1 MEKSLRKE
9 NQKRKKVPGKK
20 REKKEDKKKNRPKE
34 ERKSTILSR
43 KEITFF
49 VKATGTGEAPRCPDF
64 EQEIAGKPKFA
75 SLNKVSFS
83 LCEYQPWHKNINN
96 RLES

>member
-20 REKKEDKKKNRPKE
+20 RKKRKIKKNRPKE

-75 SLNKVSFS
+75 SHNKVSFS
-83 LCEYQPWHKNINN
+83 LCEYQP
-96 RLES
+96 

>member
-1 MEKSLRKE
+1 MERSLRKE
-9 NQKRKKVPGKK
+9 NQNRKKVPGKK
-20 REKKEDKKKNRPKE
+20 RKKRKIKKNRPKE

-49 VKATGTGEAPRCPDF
+49 VKATGTCEAPRCPDF

-75 SLNKVSFS
+75 SHNV
-83 LCEYQPWHKNINN
+83 
-96 RLES
+96 

>member
-1 MEKSLRKE
+1 MERSLRKE

-20 REKKEDKKKNRPKE
+20 RKKRKIKKNRLKE

-75 SLNKVSFS
+75 SHNV
-83 LCEYQPWHKNINN
+83 
-96 RLES
+96 